1 MEGWLGASPK
11 SNSRQWDAVFDD
23 GAMFKGG
30 LFGQGLY
37 VSPENDL
44 VIAFFSKVLQTPLG
58 PFMRP
63 IDAYLAR

>member
-1 MEGWLGASPK
+1 
-11 SNSRQWDAVFDD
+11 
-23 GAMFKGG
+23 MFKGG